1 VRCFQLLRN
10 LPGKRQVYRAQW
22 GGQPVVAKVF
32 SPCQKALKYWRREKR
47 GIVTLMQKGILTP
60 EILHSGSLVDNDGL
74 VIILPFIA
82 GAQTALERWQL
93 ASSDQ
98 TRRELIFLLV
108 GVLAAHHQAS
118 LVQRDLHLG
127 NFLVRGK
134 QVFTL
139 DGSDVVL
146 SRKGL
151 SLQQSLDNLG
161 LLFAQFFPGYDRFA
175 ETGLRLYCRLREM
188 VYDKNLLTNLQ
199 TRIEVQR
206 RKRRQRQLRKI
217 FRECSAVVCH
227 QTGSQTILCRR
238 NYFSET
244 MVAFLADPDRYLE
257 GKKVELLKDGNS
269 STVARVK
276 IDALDLVVK
285 RYNIKNVYHGLKRA
299 VARTRASKSWENA
312 HRLNFYGIET
322 ASPVAMVENL
332 RGTAPRISYFISE
345 YVEGVPCEDFFKSNR
360 FPREERER
368 AAKQVAALLAR
379 LHGLQIRHGDL
390 KASNIIIAD
399 RGPVLV
405 DLDAMREYA
414 SAGSF
419 HQAGVR
425 DVQRFMRNW
434 EGDRELSHFFQQQ
447 LKQKGILS

>member
-1 VRCFQLLRN
+1 M
-10 LPGKRQVYRAQW
+10 
-22 GGQPVVAKVF
+22 VAKVF

-269 STVARVK
+269 STVVRVK

-368 AAKQVAALLAR
+368 AAEQVAALLAR

-390 KASNIIIAD
+390 KASNIVIAD

-425 DVQRFMRNW
+425 DVRRFLQNW
-434 EGDRELSHFFQQQ
+434 KDDRELSRFFQQQ
-447 LKQKGILS
+447 LQQKGITS